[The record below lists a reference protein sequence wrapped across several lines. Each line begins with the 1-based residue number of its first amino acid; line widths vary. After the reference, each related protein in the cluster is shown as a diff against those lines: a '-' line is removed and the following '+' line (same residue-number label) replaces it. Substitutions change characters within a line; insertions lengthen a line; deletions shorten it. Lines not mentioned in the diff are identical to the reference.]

1 MSGESL
7 RLGSY
12 EVRSEA
18 RRLWRRG
25 SGDLVRLRT
34 WDIFDRFL
42 PATGSVADI
51 GGGPGTHATY
61 LAERGYDVTL
71 IDPVERHIAEAEA
84 AAAGR
89 FQCRLGD
96 ARSLDVPDAS
106 FDAVV
111 FQGPLYHLADHH
123 DRVAALCEAHRV
135 LRPNGVIIAEV
146 MTRHAMLLDATMKG
160 LISNEA
166 SGQDFDFTL
175 ETGMTIN
182 PDCASDQ
189 AFFAYLHRIE
199 EIEPEMEEAGFLC
212 STLIGV
218 EGPAWI
224 MGNLANLVAQ
234 PAALLEVLRKI
245 ESEPSLLGVSG
256 HVIAVSSRSD
266 HPRRPGPDS

>member
-1 MSGESL
+1 MSGESP

-89 FQCRLGD
+89 FKCRLGD

-106 FDAVV
+106 FDVVV

-266 HPRRPGPDS
+266 HPRRPGPAS